1 MPFDVGEGER
11 IGQGGIGTARG
22 GGGRARGIEGGDDQL
37 WAMQMGANANHG

>member
-1 MPFDVGEGER
+1 MPFNVGEGER
-11 IGQGGIGTARG
+11 IGQGGIGTG